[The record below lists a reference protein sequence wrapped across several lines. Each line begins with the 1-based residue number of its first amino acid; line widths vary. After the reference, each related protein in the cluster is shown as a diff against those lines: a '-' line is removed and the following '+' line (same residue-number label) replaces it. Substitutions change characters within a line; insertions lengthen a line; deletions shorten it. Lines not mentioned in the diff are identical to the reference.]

1 MANLTDLIPLVRE
14 RVHNCP
20 DPVIERALRWA
31 ARDFSRETH
40 VWTENAN
47 FTLNAGS
54 NSLSYSFTSPGD
66 TDIVAWRMLVLDDG
80 AIPITILDRPEWP
93 RVRSDSLP
101 RYAYFEDVNT
111 VTFDARPEANISIRY
126 EIAIMNAIESNVID
140 DTFMNSWADALA
152 AGARSKLL
160 TQPDRYWSDLNAAQ
174 LDMGEYRQGIMNAK
188 QLVHKGFG
196 TTPKRVIQNRFI

>member
-20 DPVIERALRWA
+20 DPVIEQALRWA

-40 VWTENAN
+40 IWTVNAN

-54 NSLSYSFTSPGD
+54 SSLSYSFTSPGD
-66 TDIVAWRMLVLDDG
+66 TDIVAWRMLLLDDG

-93 RVRSDSLP
+93 RVRSDSTP
-101 RYAYFEDVNT
+101 KYAYFEDVNT
-111 VTFDARPEANISIRY
+111 ITFDAEPAENISIRY
-126 EIAIMNAIESNVID
+126 EIAIMNARGSSVVN
-140 DTFMNSWADALA
+140 DTFMNSWGDALA
-152 AGARSKLL
+152 AGARYKLL

-174 LDMGEYRQGIMNAK
+174 MDMSEYRQGIMNAK
-188 QLVHKGFG
+188 QHIHKGFG
-196 TTPKRVIQNRFI
+196 TTPKRVLQNRFI